1 VPQVNLTTDSGSPV
15 PARVTNIGDQV
26 YRVDFQPTVP
36 TGTIAAAVTFNNQP
50 VPKSPFRVTV
60 QAGSGVDNVVVKDLP
75 ECKFFSQNIVNIK
88 ILAEY

>member
-1 VPQVNLTTDSGSPV
+1 
-15 PARVTNIGDQV
+15 
-26 YRVDFQPTVP
+26 
-36 TGTIAAAVTFNNQP
+36 
-50 VPKSPFRVTV
+50 VTV